1 MSSKYTRHYL
11 QNLRRES
18 RKEWIQSLYFDPIYG
33 LNVTG
38 LVTEAAKEGCTSVI
52 VPMFDYVSRYKEK
65 NHYQKQ
71 PSYTKDSITSQ
82 EVISIFQEM
91 FPDCK
96 ITYEEKWVQISVE
109 KQELKKG
116 ICVDWS

>member
-11 QNLRRES
+11 QNLRREY

-33 LNVTG
+33 INVTG

-52 VPMFDYVSRYKEK
+52 VPIVDYVSRYKGV
-65 NHYQKQ
+65 NHPKM
-71 PSYTKDSITSQ
+71 PSYTKDPITSQ

-96 ITYEEKWVQISVE
+96 ISYEEKWIQVSND
-109 KQELKKG
+109 KQEVKKG